1 MIRDVEA
8 DREDENTDVKRE
20 VDTDRT
26 IRTNNDAHNMETEIA
41 TLLLWGGV
49 PRSQIQLTRR
59 VTLCHSTTPIASA
72 QVPQQTNNDLS
83 PYMIP
88 SNEKQTKQA

>member
-8 DREDENTDVKRE
+8 DCEDENTDVKRE

-49 PRSQIQLTRR
+49 PRS
-59 VTLCHSTTPIASA
+59 
-72 QVPQQTNNDLS
+72 
-83 PYMIP
+83 
-88 SNEKQTKQA
+88 